1 MAKQV
6 IMTADKLRKQK
17 KLFKILRLATVST
30 FGGMFSMFT
39 VLNLVYNGGDFSIDL
54 EKKLSEEKSIVLY
67 DNSLDKNAT
76 RKLYAEDLQYMDN
89 ISINWIP
96 ENIHIEKEGSHNGD
110 NYIAYTFYLENQ
122 GEESTNY
129 WYTIFIDDVIK
140 HVDEAI
146 RVMIY
151 RNDEKLVY
159 AKKNK
164 DTEEAE
170 PKTKMFYSD
179 DVAVLEQ
186 VKDFKAGAVD
196 KYTIVVFIEGDDP
209 DCINQLIGGEIK
221 LHMEITA
228 EKTRWLNE
236 KK

>member
-17 KLFKILRLATVST
+17 KLFKILRLATIST

-39 VLNLVYNGGDFSIDL
+39 VLNLLYNGGDFSIDL

-122 GEESTNY
+122 GEEATNY

-146 RVMIY
+146 RIMIY

-179 DVAVLEQ
+179 DIAVLEQ

-228 EKTRWLNE
+228 EKTR
-236 KK
+236 

>member
-17 KLFKILRLATVST
+17 KLFKILRLATIST

-129 WYTIFIDDVIK
+129 WYTIFIDDVINFSTNYYD
-140 HVDEAI
+140 VDYN
-146 RVMIY
+146 V
-151 RNDEKLVY
+151 
-159 AKKNK
+159 
-164 DTEEAE
+164 
-170 PKTKMFYSD
+170 
-179 DVAVLEQ
+179 
-186 VKDFKAGAVD
+186 
-196 KYTIVVFIEGDDP
+196 
-209 DCINQLIGGEIK
+209 INGLKISIC
-221 LHMEITA
+221 
-228 EKTRWLNE
+228 
-236 KK
+236 

>member
-1 MAKQV
+1 M
-6 IMTADKLRKQK
+6 DNNL
-17 KLFKILRLATVST
+17 T
-30 FGGMFSMFT
+30 FMKYCKSEFEEFT
-39 VLNLVYNGGDFSIDL
+39 SHVSIDL

-228 EKTRWLNE
+228 EKTR
-236 KK
+236 

>member
-228 EKTRWLNE
+228 EKTR
-236 KK
+236 

>member
-17 KLFKILRLATVST
+17 KLFKILRLATIST

-122 GEESTNY
+122 GEEATNY

-146 RVMIY
+146 RIMIY

-179 DVAVLEQ
+179 DIAVLEQ

-221 LHMEITA
+221 LHMEMTA
-228 EKTRWLNE
+228 EKTR
-236 KK
+236 